1 VEEKPMSKKLVNSP
15 YTYALGML
23 AIMVP
28 SQAFSAF
35 LQYYYVDVLGLT
47 VGLFAIAKTI
57 YSIWDAV
64 NNPLVGYWSDR
75 TNTRYGRRKP
85 WIAAAI
91 PLFMFAIIM
100 SFSPPGGMGQN
111 GLFIWLLAAFILF
124 EGIATILWVNYG
136 ALFPELYRGDRLR
149 AKASAIQQGYQIV
162 AILIASVAGPI
173 IYQTLGYGQM
183 AIYMSVIFAVFMVLL
198 LLWTRE
204 DEEARKVPPL
214 KFMDAFRETFK
225 NKEFWIFNIANS
237 FAQTV
242 NGLLGAMIPFYAKYV
257 LHIPAGQVS
266 LLLGSVFV
274 PVIPLVAV
282 WYMIVRKF
290 GGLRSWRISLLVYGL
305 SAIPLWFGTN
315 LGSGIAAGIVVGF
328 GLAGFL
334 VTPAVVS
341 GQIID
346 RDADKTGRRREG
358 IYSAVGGFITRS
370 SGLISAVA
378 FWIVG
383 LIFGYVS
390 GDDPGPNPEMA
401 FRVLICA
408 VPVCLLA
415 VSCII
420 SLFLKRFSDV
430 SKEHEVQPG
439 TTTV

>member
-1 VEEKPMSKKLVNSP
+1 MNKRLLNSP
-15 YTYALGML
+15 ITYAFGMF
-23 AIMVP
+23 AMMVP
-28 SQAFSAF
+28 SHAFSAF
-35 LQYYYVDVLGLT
+35 LQFYYVDVLGLT
-47 VGLFAIAKTI
+47 AGLFAIGKTI

-64 NNPLVGYWSDR
+64 NNPMMGYWSDR

-85 WIAAAI
+85 WIAVAI
-91 PLFMFAIIM
+91 PLFVASFIF
-100 SFSPPGGMGQN
+100 SFSPPAGLGQT
-111 GLFIWLLAAFILF
+111 GLFIWLVAGFLLF

-136 ALFPELYRGDRLR
+136 ALFPELFKGDRLR
-149 AKASAIQQGYQIV
+149 AKASAVQQGFQIL
-162 AILIASVAGPI
+162 AILLASVLGPM
-173 IYQTLGYGQM
+173 IYEALGYGK
-183 AIYMSVIFAVFMVLL
+183 MSIILSLIFALFMILL
-198 LLWTRE
+198 LVSVRE

-214 KFMDAFRETFK
+214 KFTDAFRETLK

-257 LHIPAGQVS
+257 LHIPGTQVS
-266 LLLGSVFV
+266 VLLASVFV

-290 GGLRSWRISLLVYGL
+290 GGLISWRFSFLVYGL

-334 VTPAVVS
+334 VTPAVLS
-341 GQIID
+341 GQIVD
-346 RDADKTGRRREG
+346 RDAERTGRRREG

-383 LIFGYVS
+383 MMYGYVN
-390 GDDPGPNPEMA
+390 GDNPGPNPETA
-401 FRVLICA
+401 FRVLICV
-408 VPVCLLA
+408 VPICLLA
-415 VSCII
+415 ISFFI
-420 SLFLKRFSDV
+420 SLLLKDDLSSSAKNQDR
-430 SKEHEVQPG
+430 KPG
-439 TTTV
+439 LPIA